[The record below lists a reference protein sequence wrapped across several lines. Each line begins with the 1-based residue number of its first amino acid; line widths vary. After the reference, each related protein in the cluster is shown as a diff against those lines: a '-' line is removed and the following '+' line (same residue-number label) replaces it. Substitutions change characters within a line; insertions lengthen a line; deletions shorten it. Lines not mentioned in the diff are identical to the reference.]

1 MPDATQTPAAKGQPA
16 LPRWKLDSIYP
27 GFDSPE
33 YTGAKARLSSIA
45 LELSAH
51 LDLVTEGSHRDSASF
66 DPWFR
71 ALIDLQNA
79 ASSLDETL
87 GSWCYAQYSA
97 DTTDRRAMSELN
109 AIEELSVPFSALH
122 ARYLEIIGSRPALV
136 RALATS
142 DPEMARY
149 RNSLEDDLFWQTR
162 VLAPAEED
170 LVADLSRSGASAWS
184 RLQEQMTSTAD
195 CLWDAATGE
204 RKTLVELRAL
214 AHSPD
219 KATREKAFEKEIE
232 TCKSIA
238 IPVAAAI
245 NGVKGW
251 SITMNER
258 RHWEGDAQ
266 GAATN
271 AASSAALAKSTKQ
284 GLISAKALDA
294 LILTMEE
301 SLPAWRQY
309 LKSKAKLLGA
319 GTGAGNNAC
328 AFSDLF
334 APVGDNGR
342 EWSWDEARRTVTE
355 NFARFSPSMGA
366 FAEKAFSQGWI
377 DAEPRPGKIGG
388 AYFTDMPD
396 AKEGRVLCNF
406 DGSFSSVLTV
416 AHELG
421 HAYHADVLKD
431 EPALLRSHPMTLAE
445 TASIFAETVVFEDEM
460 SRVDAGAKI
469 GLLEMHLQDGCQI
482 LVDILSRFYFE
493 RSLFERRKSGELSP
507 EELCELMVDAQKKTY
522 GDGLDPERLH
532 PYMWLVK
539 CHYYS
544 ESLAFYNFPYAFGQL
559 FALALY
565 ARYRK
570 EGPSFA
576 AAYDRVLLDTGSMD
590 AVAVTARAGFDIET
604 QDFWRAGVGVFMEQ
618 IEEFRA
624 LVDARA
630 TGESK

>member
-1 MPDATQTPAAKGQPA
+1 MPDASPSPAAKAKPA

-33 YTGAKARLSSIA
+33 YASAKARLASIA
-45 LELSAH
+45 RELSAH
-51 LDLVTEGSHRDSASF
+51 LDLVTDGSHRDSASF
-66 DPWFR
+66 DSWFR
-71 ALIDLQNA
+71 ALIDLKNA
-79 ASSLDETL
+79 SSSLDETL

-109 AIEELSVPFSALH
+109 AIEEISVPFSALH
-122 ARYLEIIGSRPALV
+122 ARYLQIIGSRPELV
-136 RALATS
+136 RAIAAS
-142 DPEMARY
+142 DPEIARY

-214 AHSPD
+214 AYSPD
-219 KATREKAFEKEIE
+219 KATRDKAFEKEIE
-232 TCKSIA
+232 TCKAIS

-271 AASSAALAKSTKQ
+271 AASSAALAKSTRQ

-309 LKSKAKLLGA
+309 LKAKAKLLA
-319 GTGAGNNAC
+319 VDSC

-421 HAYHADVLKD
+421 HAYHANVLKD
-431 EPALLRSHPMTLAE
+431 EPALLRSTPMTLAE

-460 SRVDAGAKI
+460 SRADDAAKI

-493 RSLFERRKSGELSP
+493 RSLFERRKAGELSP
-507 EELCELMVDAQKKTY
+507 DELCALMVDAQKKTY

-618 IEEFRA
+618 IKEFRA
-624 LVDARA
+624 LVDART
-630 TGESK
+630 TGASK